1 MSATGGCPALR
12 SAREAIALA
21 CRSHGRKRGWH
32 VAASLLGVPERRV
45 EAIVYGEPARID
57 PIRAE
62 QARIELARQRAAQI
76 RAELLELDRS
86 LNGESMEGGGERRA
100 VVR

>member
-1 MSATGGCPALR
+1 MSATGACPALR
-12 SAREAIALA
+12 HAREAIALA

-45 EAIVYGEPARID
+45 EAIAYGEPARID

-76 RAELLELDRS
+76 RAELLDL
-86 LNGESMEGGGERRA
+86 ERTLHGDTLGA
-100 VVR
+100 TGAHIGTVR